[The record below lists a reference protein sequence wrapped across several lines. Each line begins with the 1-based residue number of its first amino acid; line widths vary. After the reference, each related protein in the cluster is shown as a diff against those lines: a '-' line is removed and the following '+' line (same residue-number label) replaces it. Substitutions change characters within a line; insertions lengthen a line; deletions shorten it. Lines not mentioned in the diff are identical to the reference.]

1 MVSGT
6 RRIRGK
12 HVENVP
18 HSTLLYTF
26 YSVESFSV
34 ESYQDQN
41 VLQLFITR
49 MLNTL
54 VNHLCTLPRYDLAGS
69 ILVITC
75 DK

>member
-41 VLQLFITR
+41 VDYFNFLL
-49 MLNTL
+49 LGCL
-54 VNHLCTLPRYDLAGS
+54 
-69 ILVITC
+69 IL
-75 DK
+75 

>member
-18 HSTLLYTF
+18 HSALLYTF

-54 VNHLCTLPRYDLAGS
+54 VNHLCTLPRYDLVGS